1 MPRKSRID
9 TPGALNHIIGRGINR
24 QEIFSDKKDY
34 FIFLDR
40 LGDLLID
47 TKTSCYAWALIPN
60 HFHILIRTG
69 QVPISVLMKRLLT
82 GYAVN
87 YNRRHNRS
95 GHLFQ
100 NRYKSILCQE
110 DTYLLE
116 LIRYIHLN
124 PLRAKLISE
133 YENLARYPYSGHGI
147 LMGVSETLWQDTEYI
162 LRFFG
167 DKKAIA
173 RRKYNQFV
181 RNGIEQGARP
191 NLTGGGLLRSHGGW
205 AGIKELRASGNYQ
218 KGDERILGN
227 GAFVKEVLS
236 AAEENLK
243 DKYRLKVEGYDLEKL
258 VCRVAELTHL
268 SSEQILDT
276 IRDAKRIEAR
286 SILCFW
292 ASDKLG
298 VTQAE
303 LALLLRL
310 TQSAVSH
317 AVRRGRILARDNCY
331 SLKG

>member
-9 TPGALNHIIGRGINR
+9 TPGALHHIIGRGINR
-24 QEIFSDKKDY
+24 QEIFTNQKDY
-34 FIFLDR
+34 VTFLDR
-40 LGDLLID
+40 LGDVLID

-110 DTYLLE
+110 DSYLLE

-133 YENLARYPYSGHGI
+133 YESLERYPYSGHGI
-147 LMGVSETLWQDTEYI
+147 LMGVSEALWQDTEYI

-191 NLTGGGLLRSHGGW
+191 DLTGGGLLRSHGGW
-205 AGIKELRASGNYQ
+205 VGIKELRESGNYQ

-236 AAEENLK
+236 NAEENLK
-243 DKYRLKVEGYDLEKL
+243 DKYRLKAEGYDLEKL
-258 VCRVAELTHL
+258 ICRVTEITHL
-268 SSEQILDT
+268 SREQILDT
-276 IRDAKRIEAR
+276 MRDAKRIEAR

-298 VTQAE
+298 VTQSE
-303 LALLLRL
+303 LALLLKL

-317 AVRRGRILARDNCY
+317 AVRRGRILAENNCY